1 MAETFVAP
9 CVRMRD
15 RRSVV
20 WRAPRRARSGTAAV
34 EMALVCPL
42 VLLFAIATT
51 DFGRVMA
58 AYLVVCNA
66 ARVGADYG
74 STNGYTS
81 YTQAS
86 WQAAIRQAVNQEM
99 QGLLGYQSSQ
109 LQLTITTTLDPDAL
123 YHVTVEV
130 SYPFTTVVNWPGV
143 PASVLLDHSV
153 TARRIR

>member
-1 MAETFVAP
+1 M
-9 CVRMRD
+9 
-15 RRSVV
+15 
-20 WRAPRRARSGTAAV
+20 

-42 VLLFAIATT
+42 VLMFAFATT

-58 AYLVVCNA
+58 AYLAVCNA

-109 LQLTITTTLDPDAL
+109 LQLSITATPDPDGL

>member
-1 MAETFVAP
+1 MTETFVAP
-9 CVRMRD
+9 CVKLPD
-15 RRSVV
+15 RRSVA
-20 WRAPRRARSGTAAV
+20 RGAPRRARSGIAAV

-42 VLLFAIATT
+42 VLLFAFATT

-109 LQLTITTTLDPDAL
+109 LRLTITATPDPDGL
-123 YHVTVEV
+123 YHVAVEV
-130 SYPFTTVVNWPGV
+130 SYPFTTVVDWPGV
-143 PASVLLDHSV
+143 PTLVLLDHSV

>member
-1 MAETFVAP
+1 MTEKVST
-9 CVRMRD
+9 CWGTMRR
-15 RRSVV
+15 RRSIAT
-20 WRAPRRARSGTAAV
+20 RTLCRARKGTAAV

-42 VLLFAIATT
+42 VLLFAFATT

-81 YTQAS
+81 FTRTS
-86 WQAAIRQAVNQEM
+86 WETAIRQVVNQEM
-99 QGLLGYQSSQ
+99 LGLSSYQPGQ
-109 LQLTITTTLDPDAL
+109 LQVSITATPDPDGL

-143 PASVLLDHSV
+143 PSLVSLDHSV

>member
-1 MAETFVAP
+1 MAI
-9 CVRMRD
+9 
-15 RRSVV
+15 
-20 WRAPRRARSGTAAV
+20 
-34 EMALVCPL
+34 VCPL
-42 VLLFAIATT
+42 VLLFAFATT

-74 STNGYTS
+74 STNAYTS

-86 WQAAIRQAVNQEM
+86 WEAAIRQAVSQEM
-99 QGLLGYQSSQ
+99 QGMLGYQASE
-109 LQLTITTTLDPDAL
+109 LQLSVTPTPDPDGL
-123 YHVTVEV
+123 YHVAVQV

-143 PASVLLDHSV
+143 PSLVLLNHAV

>member
-1 MAETFVAP
+1 MTETLSTP
-9 CVRMRD
+9 WKSMGM
-15 RRSVV
+15 RRSRTS
-20 WRAPRRARSGTAAV
+20 RALRRTRNGIAAV
-34 EMALVCPL
+34 EMALICPL
-42 VLLFAIATT
+42 VLMFAFATT

-74 STNGYTS
+74 TMNGYTS

-86 WQAAIRQAVNQEM
+86 WQSAIRQAVDQEM
-99 QGLLGYQSSQ
+99 QGLSGYQSSQ
-109 LQLTITTTLDPDAL
+109 LQLSITPTPDPDGL
-123 YHVTVEV
+123 YHVAVEV

-143 PASVLLDHSV
+143 PSSVLLDHSV

>member
-1 MAETFVAP
+1 
-9 CVRMRD
+9 
-15 RRSVV
+15 
-20 WRAPRRARSGTAAV
+20 
-34 EMALVCPL
+34 MALVCPL
-42 VLLFAIATT
+42 VLLFAFATT

-99 QGLLGYQSSQ
+99 QGLLGYQASQ
-109 LQLTITTTLDPDAL
+109 LQLSITATPDPDGL

-143 PASVLLDHSV
+143 PSLVLLDHSV
-153 TARRIR
+153 TARRSR

>member
-1 MAETFVAP
+1 MTDTFSMPWMKMRERRGVAS
-9 CVRMRD
+9 RTL
-15 RRSVV
+15 
-20 WRAPRRARSGTAAV
+20 RRARNGIAAV
-34 EMALVCPL
+34 EMALICPL
-42 VLLFAIATT
+42 VLMFAFATT

-74 STNGYTS
+74 SMNGYTS

-99 QGLLGYQSSQ
+99 QGLSGYQSSQ
-109 LQLTITTTLDPDAL
+109 LQLSITPTPDPDGL
-123 YHVTVEV
+123 YHVVVEV

-143 PASVLLDHSV
+143 PSSVLLDHSV

>member
-1 MAETFVAP
+1 MTETFAAQRG
-9 CVRMRD
+9 RMPD
-15 RRSVV
+15 ARSVA
-20 WRAPRRARSGTAAV
+20 RKAPHRARSGIAAV

-42 VLLFAIATT
+42 VLLFAFATT

-109 LQLTITTTLDPDAL
+109 LQLTVTATPDPDGL

-130 SYPFTTVVNWPGV
+130 GYPFTTVVNWPGV
-143 PASVLLDHSV
+143 PALVLLDHSV